1 MFQDPISMRKLLDA
15 FGRKLI
21 IIDPH
26 FKNTNGYNIVLK
38 SNDITIRTTDDD
50 IFEGHCWPGASHWI
64 DCFNP
69 ASIDWWNG
77 LFAYTF
83 FKGTLENTVVWKDM
97 NEPSVFNGPEIIM
110 PKDNLRFGGWEH
122 RDLHNLNGMMFHNAT
137 YHAMMTRKEGELRRP
152 LCLPAPFLRARSVTA
167 RHCLVAIKL
176 LEVIL
181 LCRFL

>member
-1 MFQDPISMRKLLDA
+1 MRKLLDA
-15 FGRKLI
+15 FGRKLII

-38 SNDITIRTTDDD
+38 SNDIRSRTKEDD

-69 ASIDWWNG
+69 ACIDWWNG
-77 LFAYTF
+77 LFHYTF
-83 FKGTLENTVVWKDM
+83 FKGTMENTVVWKDM

-137 YHAMMTRKEGELRRP
+137 YHAMMTRKEGELRRS
-152 LCLPAPFLRARSVTA
+152 LCLPAPFLQARSVTA